1 MDTLSHALWG
11 KGLFGYRKYGSFAI
25 LFGAL
30 PDLLS
35 FGLYFLYNIIFNFT
49 SLTMG
54 KPAIEEIPKW
64 VFILYDFSH
73 SLIIALLFISV
84 VFIYSKKIIFPM
96 LAWPFH
102 ILLDIFTHRTDY
114 FPTPF
119 LWPLS
124 NFRFNGIPW
133 SEPYIWFGNFLCIA
147 FLFAYRHKRKKIN
160 IS

>member
-11 KGLFGYRKYGSFAI
+11 KGLFGYRKYGSYAI
-25 LFGAL
+25 LFGTL

-54 KPAIEEIPKW
+54 KPAIEEIPNW

-84 VFIYSKKIIFPM
+84 VFIYNKKILFPM

-102 ILLDIFTHRTDY
+102 IFLDIFTHSTDY

-147 FLFAYRHKRKKIN
+147 FLFAYRYKKKKIN